1 MHPNSVFRWNDPA
14 AMAEFVTTIGFG
26 TLFAATADGPR
37 VAHVPM
43 VLEDGELR
51 FHLARGNALTRHL
64 DGMTALFVVNGPDAY
79 VSPDWYALGA
89 NEVPTWNY
97 LAVEIEGR
105 VRKLDDAD
113 LLAQIDALGALHEG
127 RIADKAPWT
136 RAKADPAHI
145 AQLVRGIT
153 GFALEP
159 TVWRGTAKLSQ
170 NKPAAARLAAAD
182 AIEAAGSRAI
192 AHLMRNIE
200 A

>member
-37 VAHVPM
+37 VAHMPI

-105 VRKLDDAD
+105 VRKLSESD
-113 LLAQIDALGALHEG
+113 LLAQIDALGAIHEG

-145 AQLVRGIT
+145 AQLARGIT

-170 NKPAAARLAAAD
+170 NKPATARLAAAD

-200 A
+200 G